1 MEGSTSHSKD
11 DNNAKQDKQ
20 HVFIYESQIK
30 LETRFPFHGKLII
43 RSIST
48 QSHRRKPKV
57 RCFPGV
63 VNEIENVP
71 ANGSESALVPSC
83 CSRL

>member
-48 QSHRRKPKV
+48 QSQAETESQMFSG
-57 RCFPGV
+57 RC
-63 VNEIENVP
+63 
-71 ANGSESALVPSC
+71 
-83 CSRL
+83 